1 MMGTKKQFPG
11 VNWIW
16 SGAISFVYEVHP
28 DIVVKVPK
36 LQEYARDQFD
46 HELKVYDIL
55 SKHEPCPYLIQCF
68 HYSNDGIFLEYM
80 TDSCLSLRLQDHQT
94 KYGHTAIVEKV
105 NKYEPLSLRLRWMN
119 DLAQA
124 AAFLESISLVHGD
137 LRPENVLL
145 NGNQIKLTDFDN
157 TVEIGTVEEMCTE
170 PYGRNLNEDEAD
182 LGEPGTPGILG
193 ARTEQFALGGLYY
206 FINYGFEMYSD
217 RLLAENEDDH
227 DDKVG
232 ELLQAKKFPA
242 LNRDLAIDTVILMCW
257 HNKYNTISEVSKHT
271 GHLLNTQSYYD
282 SLAKKPDSDTIAD
295 QGSETFEPSE
305 SDAQKLESA
314 DAMIVDRDA
323 TEDVTADNA
332 VPGEIPVEAEAMSPR
347 AGKTE
352 DRTDGAKSGM
362 EEATSIGASEH
373 GASGKITPV
382 EGTSENASDE
392 ERALGTSYNTEG
404 AMDGHTETN
413 EEGTTRDRQEQEG
426 AIGSSSPEEG
436 ATATREQTEEGANQD
451 IGDLEEGDS
460 GIDMVADNSA
470 VAFESKKALC
480 QDLEKRGLLK
490 LLCSGTPDEL
500 GFRLMWY
507 RRRKSAR

>member
-1 MMGTKKQFPG
+1 METKKQFPS

-16 SGAISFVYEVHP
+16 RGAISFVYEVHP

-36 LQEYARDQFD
+36 PREYARDQFD

-68 HYSNDGIFLEYM
+68 HYSADGIFLEYM
-80 TDSCLSLRLQDHQT
+80 TDASLSMRLQDHQT
-94 KYGHTAIVEKV
+94 KYRDSAIVEKV

-124 AAFLESISLVHGD
+124 AAFLESIGLVHGD

-145 NGNQIKLTDFDN
+145 DGDQIKLIDFDN
-157 TVEIGTVEEMCTE
+157 TVEIGTAEVMCTE
-170 PYGRNLNEDEAD
+170 PYGRNLSEDEAD

-227 DDKVG
+227 DDKVV
-232 ELLQAKKFPA
+232 ELLQAKTFPA

-257 HNKYNTISEVSKHT
+257 HNMYNTIAELAKHT
-271 GHLLNTQSYYD
+271 GHLLNTQLYYE
-282 SLAKKPDSDTIAD
+282 SHAKKPDSVTIVDDGSGSVESSDT
-295 QGSETFEPSE
+295 G
-305 SDAQKLESA
+305 AQKLASA
-314 DAMIVDRDA
+314 DAMIVDRAA
-323 TEDVTADNA
+323 TEDATKDYA
-332 VPGEIPVEAEAMSPR
+332 VRGEAPFEAEAINPG
-347 AGKTE
+347 AGE
-352 DRTDGAKSGM
+352 TDQGTKGAESRSA
-362 EEATSIGASEH
+362 ETNAIGASEH
-373 GASGKITPV
+373 GTSDEASPV
-382 EGTSENASDE
+382 EGTTKDASDE
-392 ERALGTSYNTEG
+392 ERALGTTHNMEG
-404 AMDGHTETN
+404 AMDGHTGTN
-413 EEGTTRDRQEQEG
+413 EEGTTDARQSQEG
-426 AIGSSSPEEG
+426 AIDTTLPEEG
-436 ATATREQTEEGANQD
+436 ATGVEQTEKGANQD

-460 GIDMVADNSA
+460 GIDMTGDNSG
-470 VAFESKKALC
+470 VALESKKALC
-480 QDLEKRGLLK
+480 QDLENRGLLK

-507 RRRKSAR
+507 RRRKPTS